1 MAYQLSNNL
10 IDSKVLLGKSQVHE
24 GMHVVDFG
32 CGRTGHIVFPAAK
45 TVGEKGIVYA
55 VDILKDV
62 LESIRRRSGIE
73 AVHNVE
79 TVWGDI
85 AKKNGVSI
93 APKTVDIDFYINVL
107 FHFSD
112 YDEVLSEGSRLLKDK
127 GRIVIADW
135 QNSLPGIGPKKENMV
150 NFEKIITWAR
160 KNNFFVQ
167 EDIPLGHYHRGLFL
181 YKNF

>member
-1 MAYQLSNNL
+1 MSYHSGNNL
-10 IDSKVLLGKSQVHE
+10 IDSAILLEKSQAHE

-32 CGRTGHIVFPAAK
+32 CGRTGHIVFSAAK

-62 LESIRRRSGIE
+62 LESVRRRSAIE
-73 AVHNVE
+73 AIHNVE
-79 TVWGDI
+79 TIWGDI
-85 AKKNGVSI
+85 GQKNGVAI
-93 APKTVDIDFYINVL
+93 APKTVDIAFYVNIL

-112 YDEVLSEGSRLLKDK
+112 YSGVLDEGSRLLKDK
-127 GRIVIADW
+127 GRIVVADW
-135 QNSLPGIGPKKENMV
+135 QNSLPGIGPKVGNMV
-150 NFEKIITWAR
+150 NFEKIITWAH

-167 EDIPLGHYHRGLFL
+167 EDVSLGKYHRGLFL